1 VPVPREEKMDDDP
14 PPNDTK
20 NERSGEKQILFS
32 EAQKYRL
39 RELQKM
45 GDDMYKERRKVLLPW
60 KRLLIVPMSL
70 SLFFFG
76 LLAQLSPKGHTL
88 LDILFLLSGLATVAF
103 ALWIAHWDKKIFDK
117 TEEDFF
123 VHSGYGEEYKKLR
136 KLRDEAGPREE
147 SDKWPY

>member
-70 SLFFFG
+70 SLFFLRAIG
-76 LLAQLSPKGHTL
+76 TVESKGTHA
-88 LDILFLLSGLATVAF
+88 S
-103 ALWIAHWDKKIFDK
+103 
-117 TEEDFF
+117 
-123 VHSGYGEEYKKLR
+123 
-136 KLRDEAGPREE
+136 
-147 SDKWPY
+147 